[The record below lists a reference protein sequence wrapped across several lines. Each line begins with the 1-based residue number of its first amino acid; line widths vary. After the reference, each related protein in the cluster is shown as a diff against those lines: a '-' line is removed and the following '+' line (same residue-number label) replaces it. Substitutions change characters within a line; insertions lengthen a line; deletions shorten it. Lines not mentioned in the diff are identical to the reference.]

1 MNSKQDSRSEWQAR
15 RDAKPQANWGK
26 ASEKL
31 RGLPS
36 YRNAATV
43 FATPH
48 ASLLQARINCLVDG
62 KNLLMPTPGI
72 REGFFLLAA
81 RSIPFRDISMAVTY
95 KGLTKYGQRLKNSL
109 FPQHVAGMLLTDSL
123 VVDMEGGR
131 IGDGDGYF
139 DLCCALLHELACLRH
154 DTDIATFVQD
164 GQVSPGLLPQD
175 KWDIKVNRAITP
187 DRIWEFEGAGHRPQI
202 YWDMLSLDRVRRIGP
217 LWKLYNEGV
226 EGLRSQGATG
236 KK

>member
-15 RDAKPQANWGK
+15 RDGKPQTNWGK

-31 RGLPS
+31 RSLPS

-48 ASLLQARINCLVDG
+48 ASLLQARVNCLADG
-62 KNLLMPTPGI
+62 KNLLMPGPGI

-81 RSIPFRDISMAVTY
+81 RSVPFRDIPMAVTY
-95 KGLTKYGQRLKNSL
+95 KGLEKYGQRIKNSL
-109 FPQHVAGMLLTDSL
+109 SPQHAVGMLLTDSL

-139 DLCCALLHELACLRH
+139 DLCCALLHELAGLRH

-164 GQVSPGLLPQD
+164 EQISPGLLPQD
-175 KWDIKVNRAITP
+175 KWDIRVNRAVTP
-187 DRIWEFEGAGHRPQI
+187 DRIWQFEATDRRPQI
-202 YWDMLSLDRVRRIGP
+202 YWDMLSRDRIRRIAP
-217 LWKLYNEGV
+217 LWKLYKEG
-226 EGLRSQGATG
+226 GNINFIC
-236 KK
+236 